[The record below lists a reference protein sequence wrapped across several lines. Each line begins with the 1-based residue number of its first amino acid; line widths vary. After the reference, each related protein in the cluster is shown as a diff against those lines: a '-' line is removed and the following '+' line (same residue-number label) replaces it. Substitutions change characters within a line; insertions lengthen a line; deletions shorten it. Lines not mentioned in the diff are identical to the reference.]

1 MALIKETAKD
11 RVLKIVHG
19 QPDDSAFD
27 EILQELALARMIE
40 RGLADSESN
49 RTISHEEIGQ
59 RISSWAK

>member
-11 RVLKIVHG
+11 RVLTIVHS

-49 RTISHEEIGQ
+49 RTISHEEMGQ

>member
-1 MALIKETAKD
+1 MAIIKETAKD
-11 RVLKIVHG
+11 KILKIVQD

-40 RGLADSESN
+40 RGLEDSEN
-49 RTISHEEIGQ
+49 HRTISHEEMGQ